1 MLTGKELA
9 NIVSPIDERST
20 SITDKARPHVVG
32 ALPMAPVVAEEAKGA
47 VIKDVQGNT
56 YIDMFAGVG
65 VLSLGHCPDKV
76 VAAVQDQVSKII
88 CTMINYTTYAPPLEC
103 ATKLAAIGKKTFG
116 ADYKIIFSSSGSEGV
131 ENAVKLAKAA
141 TGRHGIICLEN
152 SFHGRTLLTGAMT
165 YKCAPQKNG
174 FGPQPS
180 EIYRLPS
187 YYAYRYDMGRTKEQ
201 YIADLLE
208 ECEFKMANA
217 IDFEDVACM
226 CVEGLQ
232 GEGGFLPQPVEYL
245 QGLKKLCEK
254 YGILY
259 IADEV
264 QSGFCRT
271 GKWFCHEYAGFT
283 PDIIVTA
290 KSMAA
295 GLPLA
300 ATWVKADLDKC
311 KPGQLGGTYMGNA
324 VATAASC
331 AAIDEFNSYDYCAR
345 ALEIGEYMTG
355 RLEEIQKAHPQI
367 GDIRGIG
374 AMFAAEFVEH
384 PETKQPSPKLLND
397 VIAEC
402 RRNGVVVLQCGIR
415 GNTMRF
421 LPTLVMTDEQ
431 MKQAMDIL
439 EAACDKVLMT
449 KEECD
454 AATCSI

>member
-9 NIVSPIDERST
+9 NIVSPIDERTT
-20 SITDKARPHVVG
+20 SLTDKARPYVIG

-76 VAAVQDQVSKII
+76 VKAVQDQVSKII
-88 CTMINYTTYAPPLEC
+88 CTMVNYTTYAPPLLLAE
-103 ATKLAAIGKKTFG
+103 KLGAIGKASFG
-116 ADYKIIFSSSGSEGV
+116 ANYRTVFSSSGSEAV
-131 ENAVKLAKAA
+131 ENAVKVAKAA

-180 EIYRLPS
+180 ELYRLPS
-187 YYAYRYDMGRTKEQ
+187 YYYYRYAMGRTKEQ

-208 ECEFKMANA
+208 EAEFKMANA
-217 IDFEDVACM
+217 FDFEDIACM

-259 IADEV
+259 IADEI

-271 GKWFCHEYAGFT
+271 GKWFCHEYAGFA
-283 PDIIVTA
+283 PDIMTTA

-300 ATWVKADLDKC
+300 ATWVKEEYDKC

-324 VATAASC
+324 VACAASN
-331 AAIDEFNSYDYCAR
+331 AAIDEFHSFDYCAR
-345 ALEIGEYMTG
+345 ALEIGKYMTG
-355 RLEEIQKAHPQI
+355 RIEQMQKKHAQI

-374 AMFAAEFVEH
+374 AMLAMEIVED
-384 PETKQPSPKLLND
+384 PATKKPSPALLNST
-397 VIAEC
+397 IAEC
-402 RRNGVVVLQCGIR
+402 RKRGMVVLQCGIR
-415 GNTMRF
+415 GNVMRF

-431 MKQAMDIL
+431 MAQAMDIL
-439 EAACDKVLMT
+439 EAS
-449 KEECD
+449 CD
-454 AATCSI
+454 AVLK